1 MPGQR
6 ANRLAERA
14 FNGICQMD
22 GINFINLMQSA
33 RINLQLPVK
42 MQLILHL
49 RISHAPCSLSL
60 PTLRETLG
68 IIHSLLSFFP
78 AYLFASTLWKFWHSV
93 DTRRRLLLFALASSF
108 SLSVVLY
115 IRVYAACCLV
125 VCSAHGCSDGWWL
138 MAAHGCHSAW
148 SVLPCWQYKL
158 HFVALPSSSFS
169 SCSSIHR
176 GRMMKL
182 LSVCYDCE

>member
-49 RISHAPCSLSL
+49 RISHAPRSLSL
-60 PTLRETLG
+60 PTLSETLG
-68 IIHSLLSFFP
+68 IIVYSPFTLLSCFN
-78 AYLFASTLWKFWHSV
+78 S
-93 DTRRRLLLFALASSF
+93 LAILTF
-108 SLSVVLY
+108 S
-115 IRVYAACCLV
+115 
-125 VCSAHGCSDGWWL
+125 
-138 MAAHGCHSAW
+138 
-148 SVLPCWQYKL
+148 
-158 HFVALPSSSFS
+158 
-169 SCSSIHR
+169 
-176 GRMMKL
+176 
-182 LSVCYDCE
+182 